1 MSVYA
6 VLTPATACR
15 ALREAGFPHPAE
27 ALHIDAREERWAVS
41 LPDGHIAWFPASE
54 GGAARLAVERRV
66 LGLVAK
72 RCSFRV
78 PEILFVSNAG
88 FDVRRM
94 VPGRCDPWGLYRR
107 CQADRRLAQKIGRA
121 IGQILVEQ
129 HTRIVR
135 ADAAG
140 WLRQHVPWPET
151 GAWIGERLPSVI
163 DDRGLI
169 RALADVIEEY
179 EGMAVDSADRALV
192 HGDLGLH
199 NLALDQAD
207 AVNGVFDYDGAAWA
221 DRSKAD
227 SNSGSHPRATPPA
240 ATRFVADS
248 ALEGDGFEPPVPQQ
262 IRSRFR
268 GNGSPLGKEDCAAG
282 LTPDFG
288 QHLEPRLNRRNR
300 QIEDLSR
307 PPTTSTT
314 RGTSPSSIRRASMPD
329 RVAADA
335 AALHLW

>member
-1 MSVYA
+1 VGRIA
-6 VLTPATACR
+6 A
-15 ALREAGFPHPAE
+15 
-27 ALHIDAREERWAVS
+27 
-41 LPDGHIAWFPASE
+41 DGHIAWFPASAA
-54 GGAARLAVERRV
+54 GAARLAVERRV
-66 LGLVAK
+66 LGLLAK

-78 PEILFVSNAG
+78 PEILFVSNSG

-129 HTRIVR
+129 HTRIVE

-179 EGMAVDSADRALV
+179 EGMAVDAADRALV

-207 AVNGVFDYDGAAWA
+207 AVNGVFDHDGAAWV
-221 DRSKAD
+221 DRHHD
-227 SNSGSHPRATPPA
+227 
-240 ATRFVADS
+240 
-248 ALEGDGFEPPVPQQ
+248 
-262 IRSRFR
+262 FR
-268 GNGSPLGKEDCAAG
+268 YL
-282 LTPDFG
+282 LF
-288 QHLEPRLNRRNR
+288 
-300 QIEDLSR
+300 
-307 PPTTSTT
+307 
-314 RGTSPSSIRRASMPD
+314 
-329 RVAADA
+329 ADA
-335 AALHLW
+335 ARSMANGFWRCGMLCPVSKNGGKSATVTRLSISSGRRSKCCRTRSREPDLKLPSKQDAVIRAILRNRLATDSTIAYIRSGHVHDLLRYTAVRLISE

>member
-54 GGAARLAVERRV
+54 AGAARLAVERRV
-66 LGLVAK
+66 LGLLAK

-78 PEILFVSNAG
+78 PEIPFVSNSG

-94 VPGRCDPWGLYRR
+94 VPGRRDPWGLYRR

-179 EGMAVDSADRALV
+179 EGMAVDAADRALV

-221 DRSKAD
+221 DRHHDFRYLLFRCPPRGHARRCAPHLRAGRRAKPRQK
-227 SNSGSHPRATPPA
+227 SHP
-240 ATRFVADS
+240 
-248 ALEGDGFEPPVPQQ
+248 ALQ
-262 IRSRFR
+262 R
-268 GNGSPLGKEDCAAG
+268 
-282 LTPDFG
+282 
-288 QHLEPRLNRRNR
+288 RLRNR
-300 QIEDLSR
+300 LSGIQGRR
-307 PPTTSTT
+307 PARAEVVWTNVG
-314 RGTSPSSIRRASMPD
+314 RGSAVGAHGIGKAGQLGSGR
-329 RVAADA
+329 
-335 AALHLW
+335 